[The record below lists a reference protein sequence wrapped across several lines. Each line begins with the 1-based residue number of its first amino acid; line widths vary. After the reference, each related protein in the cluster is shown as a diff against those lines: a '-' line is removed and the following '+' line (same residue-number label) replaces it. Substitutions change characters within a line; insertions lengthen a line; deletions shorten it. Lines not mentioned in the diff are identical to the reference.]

1 MQISLNN
8 KIKIIFFSKKNIESK
23 PKKIKP
29 NKKLITASDNP
40 KIDGG
45 PKTKVPKISCKHCYK
60 SIPQQQHKGNFV
72 YNCNNIRDIKKV

>member
-1 MQISLNN
+1 MQIRLF
-8 KIKIIFFSKKNIESK
+8 FFSKKNIESK

-29 NKKLITASDNP
+29 NKKLIIASDNP

-45 PKTKVPKISCKHCYK
+45 PKIKVPKISCKHCYK

-72 YNCNNIRDIKKV
+72 IRDIKKVKLSYTGKIF